1 MKARPRFVLN
11 KVLNDLDHFRAGS
24 LYRVALS
31 LGLYDVFSD
40 QNEVTDLGEEY
51 HRDAMLVS
59 SFQGYMTQN
68 ALNIGDNGNPLG

>member
-1 MKARPRFVLN
+1 M
-11 KVLNDLDHFRAGS
+11 
-24 LYRVALS
+24 ALS